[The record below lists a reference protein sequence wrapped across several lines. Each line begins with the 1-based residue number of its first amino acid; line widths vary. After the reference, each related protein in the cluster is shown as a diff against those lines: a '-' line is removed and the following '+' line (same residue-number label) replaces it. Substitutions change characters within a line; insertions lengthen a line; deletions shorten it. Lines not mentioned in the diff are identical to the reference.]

1 MAITPAAGD
10 VQPYGAVILGAVAAC
25 CCYCAIQIKTKL
37 GYDDSLDVFGIHG
50 IAGIVG
56 ALGLSFLLRTMP
68 DHGFAKQLWY
78 QTEGV
83 VVSIVYSAIMTLAL
97 VVLVEKLFG
106 FRMKQDNEMAGMDH
120 SLHGEHGYGL
130 LNLN

>member
-1 MAITPAAGD
+1 MAAG
-10 VQPYGAVILGAVAAC
+10 
-25 CCYCAIQIKTKL
+25 CCYCAIQAKNKL

-50 IAGIVG
+50 VAGIVG
-56 ALGLSFLLRTMP
+56 AIGLSFLLRDIP
-68 DHGFAKQLWY
+68 NHGFVKQLWY

-83 VVSIVYSAIMTLAL
+83 VVSIIYAAIMTLIL
-97 VVLVEKLFG
+97 VIIVEKLFG
-106 FRMKQDNEMAGMDH
+106 FRMRRDNEMSGMDH